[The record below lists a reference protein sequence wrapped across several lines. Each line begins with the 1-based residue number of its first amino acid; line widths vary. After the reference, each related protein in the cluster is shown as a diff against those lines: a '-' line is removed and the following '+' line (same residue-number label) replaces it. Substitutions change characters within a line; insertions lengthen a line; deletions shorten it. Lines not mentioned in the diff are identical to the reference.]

1 MKQFVSR
8 LVALNPRYI
17 TRARQ
22 AMHFD
27 AFITRAS
34 ASIAIAKRS
43 SALNRR
49 TKPELELY
57 ASQHLRNGQSGGKEA
72 PEVRA
77 S

>member
-1 MKQFVSR
+1 MKQFVSK
-8 LVALNPRYI
+8 LVASNPRYI
-17 TRARQ
+17 TCAQQ

-34 ASIAIAKRS
+34 ASIAIAERS
-43 SALNRR
+43 SAFNRR
-49 TKPELELY
+49 TKPELY
-57 ASQHLRNGQSGGKEA
+57 ASQHLRNGQVGGKEA